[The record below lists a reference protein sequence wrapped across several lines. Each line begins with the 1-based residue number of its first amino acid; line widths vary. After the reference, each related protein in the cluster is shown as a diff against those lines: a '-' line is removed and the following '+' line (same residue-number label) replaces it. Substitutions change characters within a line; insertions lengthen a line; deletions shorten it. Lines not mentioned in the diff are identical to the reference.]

1 MNQPFGSRI
10 VTPSGILLNSQ
21 ILDFSWPNKS
31 HSFAPPNPV
40 LTIHFLCLQLY
51 MMTHQGKS
59 FVKLR
64 FISEIYRL
72 ARLTPHLFSS
82 ISYWSCFI
90 FCFTF
95 LRVCGV
101 SARLQHNIVQPGKRP
116 LSFLMP
122 TAVRPSLGVCGTY
135 VALGSSNGDRALS
148 GITQVQQLCYTTH
161 TTSLSVHVASGKQP
175 VKGNVL

>member
-40 LTIHFLCLQLY
+40 LRIHFVCLQLY

-72 ARLTPHLFSS
+72 ARLSPHLFSS
-82 ISYWSCFI
+82 IFYWSCFYI
-90 FCFTF
+90 LFHISSCVWCFCSSPAQH
-95 LRVCGV
+95 R
-101 SARLQHNIVQPGKRP
+101 SAREEAALIPHAHRRQTLAGRLWHLR
-116 LSFLMP
+116 
-122 TAVRPSLGVCGTY
+122 GTR
-135 VALGSSNGDRALS
+135 LL
-148 GITQVQQLCYTTH
+148 
-161 TTSLSVHVASGKQP
+161 
-175 VKGNVL
+175 